1 MPSGGICI
9 KSCKR
14 KYFFIIYNNSNIIK
28 FNIHELHPINIIN
41 YTSNYLLNFELLHI
55 NLNEIFYNNN
65 NSHNQYKI
73 DNNNSNISF
82 NNNIIQITP
91 LYQNTTYN
99 ININA
104 IDREYPQCNLSF
116 TLYIYDN
123 ILPTIKPLIS
133 KIKINLYKYE
143 FYDYQMKYNLN
154 NLINYPD
161 YRKNITYII
170 LYNQQFAINTQYI
183 SISNNNLIVNT
194 TDISLFN
201 QFNDYTIQIRDNR
214 NLIDDYI
221 DITFYNQIFTEKIN
235 NGNYTLD
242 LTTYINNYNDY
253 DYKLYIDNNF
263 VGSNLIYKIQ
273 YYNNL
278 NYTIY
283 ISILYSN
290 IEYDSLFI
298 KIQEPSPFII
308 INNHL
313 DIHYNLTPIYLNNYI
328 QIHDISNLTQQN
340 IKFNIDYYYNSNYYT
355 IIDNINTIENSN
367 IYYIPQSN
375 ILLSNNNLIINTSN
389 IITPNNE
396 FGIKIHINIDNSNYT
411 FENYLYFNIKY

>member
-1 MPSGGICI
+1 
-9 KSCKR
+9 
-14 KYFFIIYNNSNIIK
+14 
-28 FNIHELHPINIIN
+28 
-41 YTSNYLLNFELLHI
+41 
-55 NLNEIFYNNN
+55 
-65 NSHNQYKI
+65 
-73 DNNNSNISF
+73 
-82 NNNIIQITP
+82 
-91 LYQNTTYN
+91 
-99 ININA
+99 
-104 IDREYPQCNLSF
+104 
-116 TLYIYDN
+116 
-123 ILPTIKPLIS
+123 
-133 KIKINLYKYE
+133 
-143 FYDYQMKYNLN
+143 MKYNLN